1 MAAASERHSGPWDVQ
16 PGRRRTQS
24 HLRHGESR
32 PLKCLRHRQSV
43 GMSGQYKGVALFGEL
58 ISERFAGWDTHC
70 SLKGNAILWAHTP
83 EILRTLRLTPSRSP
97 PYPDCT

>member
-43 GMSGQYKGVALFGEL
+43 GMSGQYNGVTLFGEL

-70 SLKGNAILWAHTP
+70 SLKGNAILGAPYSGNTP
-83 EILRTLRLTPSRSP
+83 DAPVDTLTLASLSC
-97 PYPDCT
+97 CT